1 MLGSFVGPAAQHES
15 DNQAIVHLLLLLL
28 LLHGA
33 LNLKTSKSSKA
44 FQVTHMSVLGQN
56 FPISLL
62 FCFSPPSSQH
72 YGREGKVFLNSLKM
86 KFHFVAI
93 LSLILILMLCLCK
106 LIALNQHHHHHHH
119 HHHLIIIIVIMNM
132 CAGSWGRRMVSNTI
146 LLDSG
151 LDAPPKLTYGRACDD
166 DDDHH
171 HHRG

>member
-33 LNLKTSKSSKA
+33 LNLKISKSSKA

-93 LSLILILMLCLCK
+93 LSLIISKCVQIDCIK
-106 LIALNQHHHHHHH
+106 SA
-119 HHHLIIIIVIMNM
+119 
-132 CAGSWGRRMVSNTI
+132 S
-146 LLDSG
+146 
-151 LDAPPKLTYGRACDD
+151 PPSPPSPSPPPSSS
-166 DDDHH
+166 DHH
-171 HHRG
+171 HRDNEHVCR